1 MRALFRGFASKAAA
15 GLVEDITAG
24 ARETSPIIKAH
35 REGKAILVQIPH
47 FMDEKNPSHLPKD

>member
-1 MRALFRGFASKAAA
+1 MQALFHGFASKDAA
-15 GLVEDITAG
+15 GLVEDVTAG

-47 FMDEKNPSHLPKD
+47 FMDEKNPSLLTKG